1 MVLPYLT
8 SMYTTP
14 ITSGGVHGENAKPP
28 ALILLAS
35 HPPPS
40 LTLYTSPSWNFYYM
54 YLCTFGFRRCLH
66 VDSLL
71 DSHCDRHFC

>member
-35 HPPPS
+35 HPLSHPLY
-40 LTLYTSPSWNFYYM
+40 LTVLE
-54 YLCTFGFRRCLH
+54 LLLH
-66 VDSLL
+66 VPVHIRIASL
-71 DSHCDRHFC
+71 SSCR